1 MAHSPH
7 RVAVRYPPYQ
17 DGSAPDGL
25 PDRAAYDRAHERSSG
40 ACPPGRALVK
50 WVTREHVKVDRVACP
65 WLIRKYIDR
74 DAEFLF
80 VPASEVDAVAERE
93 GATPFD
99 TEGVKLGH
107 RDGKC
112 SFETIIEEYG
122 LLERD
127 PALGPLAD
135 IVHGADV
142 AADID
147 AVPESR
153 GLKAIAEGFGLVHSD
168 DHAILAAEFA
178 VYDALHAWC
187 SQRSASRTPT
197 PGVV

>member
-1 MAHSPH
+1 M
-7 RVAVRYPPYQ
+7 
-17 DGSAPDGL
+17 
-25 PDRAAYDRAHERSSG
+25 
-40 ACPPGRALVK
+40 K

-65 WLIRKYIDR
+65 WIIRRYVDP

-80 VPASEVDAVAERE
+80 VPAEAVDEVAERE

-99 TEGVKLGH
+99 APGVLLGH
-107 RDGKC
+107 RDRRC

-127 PALGPLAD
+127 PALKEMAA

-142 AADID
+142 ASDVD
-147 AVPESR
+147 LVPEAR
-153 GLKAIAEGFGLVHSD
+153 GLLAIAEGFGLVYD
-168 DHAILAAEFA
+168 DDQAILAAELP

-187 SQRSASRTPT
+187 AQREQRAASIPA
-197 PGVV
+197 